1 MIGLSCLLSA
11 ACACAHL
18 STVSV
23 IPYVCCHTQA
33 LLPRLFLLCSFA
45 FCQPCLIHF
54 SKLYLLECRSHAL
67 FRHAQT
73 SIVYEHPLLIASLTH
88 HLYSLLQPLTQ
99 MCECCSAYRDVDESE
114 QDFMGSKLVVSFAN
128 PAKHYDNH
136 AIRPQN
142 NGSGSALV
150 GGTNGKL
157 GLRGNSGAASG
168 LLTGRSGLG
177 SKSGFN
183 DRLSPTGPFPN
194 ARGRCYGSLRLSLD
208 DSQTRLLS
216 NSH

>member
-1 MIGLSCLLSA
+1 
-11 ACACAHL
+11 
-18 STVSV
+18 
-23 IPYVCCHTQA
+23 
-33 LLPRLFLLCSFA
+33 
-45 FCQPCLIHF
+45 
-54 SKLYLLECRSHAL
+54 
-67 FRHAQT
+67 
-73 SIVYEHPLLIASLTH
+73 
-88 HLYSLLQPLTQ
+88 
-99 MCECCSAYRDVDESE
+99 
-114 QDFMGSKLVVSFAN
+114 MGSKLVVSFAN

-150 GGTNGKL
+150 GGNNGKL

-194 ARGRCYGSLRLSLD
+194 ARGRCYGSQPW
-208 DSQTRLLS
+208 SQ
-216 NSH
+216 